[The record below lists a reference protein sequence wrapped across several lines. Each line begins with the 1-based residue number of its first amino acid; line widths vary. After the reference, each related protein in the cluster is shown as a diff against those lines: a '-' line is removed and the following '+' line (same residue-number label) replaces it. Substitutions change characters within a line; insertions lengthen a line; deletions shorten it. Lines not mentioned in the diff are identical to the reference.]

1 MKKIILLVAVFA
13 LMLAGCGKEE
23 TNKQLADPCFV
34 GAPAWVLNP
43 QVEGALAAVG
53 SAKKSAAGMQF
64 TRDAAMA
71 NARSEI
77 AKMIE
82 VKVNTMMKDFTQVT
96 GVGSAETVD
105 KVTSS
110 VSKQVASQ
118 SLQGSSQKDIWM
130 SPCGELYVLV
140 VLNPKQVA
148 DMTKQSVATSFK
160 NDQALWQQF
169 QAKKAQDELDAAVD
183 KEFNNGSAAA
193 TPAPAPQQ

>member
-1 MKKIILLVAVFA
+1 MKKIILLVVA
-13 LMLAGCGKEE
+13 LALVLVGCGKEE
-23 TNKQLADPCFV
+23 PKQQLADPCFV

-43 QVEGALAAVG
+43 QVEGALAAAG

-77 AKMIE
+77 ARMIE
-82 VKVNTMMKDFTQVT
+82 VKVSTMVKDFTQVT
-96 GVGSAETVD
+96 GVGDSETVD
-105 KVTSS
+105 KVSSS
-110 VSKQVASQ
+110 VSKQIASQ
-118 SLQGSSQKDIWM
+118 SLQGTSQKDIWM

-148 DMTKQSVATSFK
+148 ELTKQQVTTSFK

-183 KEFNNGSAAA
+183 KEFNNGAAA
-193 TPAPAPQQ
+193 APAQPQQ

>member
-1 MKKIILLVAVFA
+1 MKKIILLIAA
-13 LMLAGCGKEE
+13 LALVLVGCGKEE
-23 TNKQLADPCFV
+23 PKQQQQLADPCFV

-53 SAKKSAAGMQF
+53 SAKKSAAGPQF

-77 AKMIE
+77 ARMID

-96 GVGSAETVD
+96 GVGDSETVD

-110 VSKQVASQ
+110 VSKQIASQ
-118 SLQGSSQKDIWM
+118 SLQGTSQKSIWI
-130 SPCGELYVLV
+130 SGCGEMYVLV

-148 DMTKQSVATSFK
+148 DLTKQQVASSFK
-160 NDQALWQQF
+160 NDAALWQQF
-169 QAKKAQDELDAAVD
+169 QAKKAQDELDSAVD
-183 KEFNNGSAAA
+183 KEFNSGTA
-193 TPAPAPQQ
+193 APQPQQ